1 MAFVS
6 RSLGAVLPAALVER
20 LSQRDLERHLG
31 IGLLF
36 VTTDPA
42 SRPHAMV
49 ISYLE
54 VRAHS
59 PSTLGL
65 VIQARS
71 TSARNLTARGAGTLL
86 IVEPDAVVYIKAR
99 SVDGPL
105 EVGDGEFGLGYFLLA
120 VEEVLED
127 SAGAWEGGVRITSPI
142 EYRPIPALDAPW
154 VRATLA
160 ALAAPRARV

>member
-1 MAFVS
+1 MGCVS
-6 RSLGAVLPAALVER
+6 RSLGALLPAGLVDR
-20 LSQRDLERHLG
+20 LSQRELGRHLG
-31 IGLLF
+31 IGLPF
-36 VTTDPA
+36 ITIDQA

-49 ISYLE
+49 VSYLE

-65 VIQARS
+65 VIQAGS
-71 TSARNLTARGAGTLL
+71 TSARNLAARGAGTLL
-86 IVEPDAVVYIKAR
+86 IVEPDTVFYVKTRA
-99 SVDGPL
+99 VDGPL
-105 EVGDGEFGLGYFLLA
+105 EVGDDEFGLGYFLLA
-120 VEEVLED
+120 VEDVLED
-127 SAGAWEGGVRITSPI
+127 TAGAWESGVRITSAI